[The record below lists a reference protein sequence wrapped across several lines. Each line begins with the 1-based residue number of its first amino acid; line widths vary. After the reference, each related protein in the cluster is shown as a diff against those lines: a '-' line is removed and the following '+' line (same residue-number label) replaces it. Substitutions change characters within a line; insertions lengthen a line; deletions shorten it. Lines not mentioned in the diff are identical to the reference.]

1 MTFGSMDHDSDNSQS
16 GLGKGEGADLAHHIL
31 TKVER
36 SPSLPA
42 SSASMTFALNHAA
55 AQANNNPHNGTL
67 TLNSSMASGIVN
79 QANLTNTTVALVT
92 SNSGS
97 QGGTKTIVVV
107 PVSAAAAAAGDSP
120 AVKRLKTL

>member
-1 MTFGSMDHDSDNSQS
+1 MSVGSMDQDSDNSQS
-16 GLGKGEGADLAHHIL
+16 ALAKSELTETAHHIL

-55 AQANNNPHNGTL
+55 QANSPHNGTL
-67 TLNSSMASGIVN
+67 TLNSSVASGIMN
-79 QANLTNTTVALVT
+79 PTLTNTTVALVT

-107 PVSAAAAAAGDSP
+107 PVSAAAAGGDTP